1 MSKKKEPVMSE
12 FKVGD
17 WIVRTDKRTES
28 IYQITSIQEGLIKC
42 TFKKNGEDW
51 RLHTT
56 KGEIEF
62 ATPEE
67 IAAGHR
73 IDKPSNPREL
83 ETLDKPENH
92 ISPNCKVGMF
102 EMDKCREEFEKQRY
116 WIGLFRTGVDFDVT
130 LGEFG
135 RYISNGTKSTDA
147 MDLESF
153 NEKWEAWA
161 NCWQH
166 QQAKV
171 EELKASHHGEV
182 IGHEV
187 HFKKIKQERDEL
199 QTLYTQQG
207 INMLKMQKR
216 VDKAIRFLVEAELYQ
231 SEPNIDLAVKALK
244 GE

>member
-56 KGEIEF
+56 KGEIEH

-102 EMDKCREEFEKQRY
+102 EMDKPM
-116 WIGLFRTGVDFDVT
+116 T
-130 LGEFG
+130 
-135 RYISNGTKSTDA
+135 
-147 MDLESF
+147 F
-153 NEKWEAWA
+153 NEWMGKQGNLALVHA
-161 NCWQH
+161 NCCRIAYEAGQQS

-199 QTLYTQQG
+199 QILYTKQS
-207 INMLKMQKR
+207 INMLKLQKR